1 MDSMN
6 TAATQPAL
14 AGPPRPG
21 IEPRDRLGF
30 TLFLAAVLH
39 ALVILGITFD
49 VPDPR
54 ELARSLEITLA
65 TQPSTEAPD
74 DADYLAKFDQL
85 GSGTLDEKATPSTP
99 EETVFQDS
107 EIQPVIPVEEAA
119 PPPEPT
125 QQQVVTTRAPAPE
138 RVTSAPVQ
146 PEPRDASQAGIRFD
160 LSQLSGNCQPRGTA
174 CRGAPAVCRAAPGAP
189 TQLRLD
195 PPGSGGLLHGLLA
208 SQDRAH
214 RQPELPGRGAQSGH
228 LRQPGAARGHSP

>member
-74 DADYLAKFDQL
+74 DADYLAQFDQL

-107 EIQPVIPVEEAA
+107 
-119 PPPEPT
+119 
-125 QQQVVTTRAPAPE
+125 
-138 RVTSAPVQ
+138 
-146 PEPRDASQAGIRFD
+146 
-160 LSQLSGNCQPRGTA
+160 
-174 CRGAPAVCRAAPGAP
+174 
-189 TQLRLD
+189 
-195 PPGSGGLLHGLLA
+195 
-208 SQDRAH
+208 
-214 RQPELPGRGAQSGH
+214 
-228 LRQPGAARGHSP
+228 